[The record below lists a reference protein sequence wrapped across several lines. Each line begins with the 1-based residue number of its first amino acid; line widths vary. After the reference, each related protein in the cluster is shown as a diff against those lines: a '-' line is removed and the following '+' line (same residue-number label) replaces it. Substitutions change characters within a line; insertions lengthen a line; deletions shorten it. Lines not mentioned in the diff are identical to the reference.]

1 MLLFNLTGISNAQLH
16 KMIWAR
22 CKAFGRVKGVA
33 IHRRSTIRPGAFALV
48 DMASA
53 AEVKK
58 VIKGLGDVLFGGSAL
73 IELSQ
78 NALSGADSVVVPLGG
93 PYVPRTARARD
104 RSRPVVRSWVETSAE
119 HFREGWCDVALMGCA
134 TLTLACIPLVQLR
147 SQVERNSSRFIF
159 GDRRVAR
166 IAG

>member
-1 MLLFNLTGISNAQLH
+1 MLLFNLTALSNAQIH

-22 CKAFGRVKGVA
+22 CQAFGRVEAVH
-33 IHRRSTIRPGAFALV
+33 INRRSTVRPGAFALV

-78 NALSGADSVVVPLGG
+78 DALSSEDNVVVRLGG
-93 PYVPRTARARD
+93 PYVPRTARAHD
-104 RSRPVVRSWVETSAE
+104 KLQTVVRSWLETSAE
-119 HFREGWCDVALMGCA
+119 YFSAGSYAAAIAGCA
-134 TLTLACIPLVQLR
+134 TLTIACIPLVQLR
-147 SQVERNSSRFIF
+147 SQVERSSSRFIF

-166 IAG
+166 NSG

>member
-1 MLLFNLTGISNAQLH
+1 
-16 KMIWAR
+16 
-22 CKAFGRVKGVA
+22 
-33 IHRRSTIRPGAFALV
+33 
-48 DMASA
+48 
-53 AEVKK
+53 

-93 PYVPRTARARD
+93 PYVPRSARARGK
-104 RSRPVVRSWVETSAE
+104 SQPVVRSWLETSAE
-119 HFREGWCDVALMGCA
+119 YFREGWCDVALMGCA
-134 TLTLACIPLVQLR
+134 TLTIACIPLVQLR

-166 IAG
+166 ISR

>member
-1 MLLFNLTGISNAQLH
+1 MLLFNLTGLSDAQIH

-22 CKAFGRVKGVA
+22 CKAFGHVEGVS
-33 IHRRSTIRPGAFALV
+33 IHRRSTVRPGAFALV

-78 NALSGADSVVVPLGG
+78 VALSGADGVVAPFGG
-93 PYVPRTARARD
+93 PYVLRTARAHD
-104 RSRPVVRSWVETSAE
+104 ESPTAVGSWLETSA
-119 HFREGWCDVALMGCA
+119 RYLGDGWRATAATACA
-134 TLTLACIPLVQLR
+134 T
-147 SQVERNSSRFIF
+147 
-159 GDRRVAR
+159 
-166 IAG
+166 